1 MKYLTEDAKEKVKEM
16 NFCIIKGADNDYA
29 KIDIEDVIETYLE
42 DCCELKEKPDSEIEI
57 ELYKYLPFGEYEKGL
72 ILENFIESMDYYHRE
87 EATSLNEFPDEV
99 FELEKKLYEV
109 VTKNYQ
115 RFFGEIFDTIK
126 IDITDEIKEWEE
138 KNK

>member
-42 DCCELKEKPDSEIEI
+42 DCCELKETPDSEIEI